1 MSSSSVESVQT
12 VCDWLAGLRLE
23 QYSGV
28 FQEWGFSSMSDCL
41 HLTPDQLECMG
52 VALPGHR
59 KRILNNLPRESG
71 AVDQEVELKPVPK
84 GRTKFSRSHA
94 ESPVPPIPP
103 RVTPN
108 CPPVRFTDPIVSE
121 RTDTVTVKKTV
132 ATTPPL
138 QKPTPAPRPRPQN
151 LPIKEAGS
159 KAAVSA
165 DPTLLS
171 LSPPLSSTSSLSSE
185 HFHLYEQC
193 SSPGQTGMGVPP
205 LPPKCYPVAGLKEP
219 PLPPRL
225 PVPPPRV
232 NTCCARTA
240 ATTNPPTHSLTVDV
254 PVQENVPSIQP
265 RIGLPEA
272 PPRRRIPQP
281 PTKTRSVSSDSS
293 DEYMEPEPETPH
305 RIETESMADKGVFLV
320 TPTIL
325 YSDDE
330 LLCDDDN
337 EPPPS
342 RTPSWQD
349 YGLSTLSGRMQPS
362 ICLPKEGRIS
372 THTAEDLI
380 QPLSPVIKMGW
391 LDKNPPQGSIIYQKR
406 WVKLDAEYLRYFD
419 SEKEVYSKRI
429 IPTYCITGVLSVGDQ
444 KFEVVTDNR
453 IFLFRAESDLDRN
466 DWVRVLQEL
475 TKDRQRGSRDLNINP
490 TGTPEMQGYL
500 ELRGLRSKLYTVVCA
515 DKVFLY
521 KNQEDFRL
529 GVGITSIDMN
539 VGNVKDSDRRAF
551 DLTTPYRIFSFVAE
565 SEQQKEQWIN
575 VMRNAISEALSNYE
589 VAEQIWVEP
598 ANMHCAD
605 CGVAKPEWAAINLG
619 VVFCKCCAG
628 EHRGLGPSISKVRSL
643 KMDKKVWTE
652 ELIQVF
658 LLLGNE
664 RANQFWAANVPPSE
678 ALTMT
683 SSSEERRRFITAK
696 YREGKYRRYHT
707 LYGNQSELDDALC
720 VNVQS
725 NDLLETLS
733 LIFCGADVN
742 CFTGDPEYPSPISL
756 AQKHKQILQVEFL
769 TQNRNTEIP
778 RSQFGV
784 HMDTVHY
791 MAAPSITHNG
801 FLFKT
806 ASMVRLITERKAKE
820 EFSRRWC
827 TLNDGIF
834 NYYESDK
841 SSTPNGALKMKEIV
855 CLAVDPPL
863 KHGYDHTFELYSDSE
878 RLYLFGTDNPDTLR
892 EWVKS
897 IAKSFIPA
905 YAESL
910 LQQDFERIGRL
921 HSKDSLSLETPQN
934 GWFCLAG
941 STLHICLEN
950 GHSEETIHLRK
961 LQELST
967 QSDNVLVLVER
978 GRSLYI
984 EGERKLDFLGW
995 TGAIQRAGSSGDSL
1009 SEQQLTDTDIP
1020 VIVDHCIKHITQ
1032 WGLIS
1037 DGIYR
1042 KSGVNS
1048 RISALLVDF
1057 RRDARSVWLKEGD
1070 HLVDDVAN
1078 VLKRFFRDVQDGLFT
1093 SEAAQEWL
1101 SGPELK
1107 DDFSKVARYQQLF
1120 NRLPTV
1126 NKATLRALINH
1137 LYCVQCYSD
1146 ANQMNLH
1153 NLAIV
1158 FGPTLFQTDGK
1169 DYNAGRV
1176 VEDLIQHYIAIFNV
1190 NEEQLKKQKD
1200 EISIIIKVRDKMSQK
1215 NSGAEPAGDFIC
1227 TVYLEEKKES
1237 AEQHVKVPGAMTAS
1251 ELTCEIL
1258 DRRKIRVREKDY
1270 WCCFE
1275 VNEKEETER
1284 PLHYNE
1290 KVLPIFHS
1298 LGTDSYLLVKKHYSM
1313 EAMLVYLASKVEVT
1327 KHGVVRFR
1335 EERSLLGLGSFNER
1349 YFILTSTSLRMYKDI
1364 RSNRSE
1370 KEWPVRCLKVYLGIK
1385 KKHRPPTCWGLTVY
1399 YESDKQEKSDRQHWY
1414 LCCDTQNEMRE
1425 WFATFLSIQHE
1436 GSLWP
1441 AEGCRMRVSRSVM
1454 ADPRLGNVSLIP
1466 LRGSEN
1472 EMRNSVAAFTADPLA
1487 LFRNV

>member
-1 MSSSSVESVQT
+1 MSS

-103 RVTPN
+103 R
-108 CPPVRFTDPIVSE
+108 
-121 RTDTVTVKKTV
+121 
-132 ATTPPL
+132 
-138 QKPTPAPRPRPQN
+138 
-151 LPIKEAGS
+151 
-159 KAAVSA
+159 
-165 DPTLLS
+165 
-171 LSPPLSSTSSLSSE
+171 

-240 ATTNPPTHSLTVDV
+240 CMRMYICV
-254 PVQENVPSIQP
+254 
-265 RIGLPEA
+265 
-272 PPRRRIPQP
+272 
-281 PTKTRSVSSDSS
+281 SVSI
-293 DEYMEPEPETPH
+293 PEC
-305 RIETESMADKGVFLV
+305 R
-320 TPTIL
+320 
-325 YSDDE
+325 
-330 LLCDDDN
+330 
-337 EPPPS
+337 
-342 RTPSWQD
+342 
-349 YGLSTLSGRMQPS
+349 
-362 ICLPKEGRIS
+362 
-372 THTAEDLI
+372 
-380 QPLSPVIKMGW
+380 
-391 LDKNPPQGSIIYQKR
+391 SIIYQKR

-1101 SGPELK
+1101 SELK

-1399 YESDKQEKSDRQHWY
+1399 YESDKQEKSDRQY

-1472 EMRNSVAAFTADPLA
+1472 EMRNSVAAFTADPSIH
-1487 LFRNV
+1487 LFKTKSIHFPDLCRHPT

>member
-1 MSSSSVESVQT
+1 MVCEAVLNNFLCFWCNSLPFLRKTVDLHQSIAVVIPVQA
-12 VCDWLAGLRLE
+12 CE
-23 QYSGV
+23 MQN
-28 FQEWGFSSMSDCL
+28 
-41 HLTPDQLECMG
+41 MG
-52 VALPGHR
+52 TPGH
-59 KRILNNLPRESG
+59 S
-71 AVDQEVELKPVPK
+71 V
-84 GRTKFSRSHA
+84 
-94 ESPVPPIPP
+94 
-103 RVTPN
+103 
-108 CPPVRFTDPIVSE
+108 
-121 RTDTVTVKKTV
+121 
-132 ATTPPL
+132 
-138 QKPTPAPRPRPQN
+138 
-151 LPIKEAGS
+151 
-159 KAAVSA
+159 
-165 DPTLLS
+165 
-171 LSPPLSSTSSLSSE
+171 PLSDIM
-185 HFHLYEQC
+185 C
-193 SSPGQTGMGVPP
+193 S
-205 LPPKCYPVAGLKEP
+205 
-219 PLPPRL
+219 
-225 PVPPPRV
+225 
-232 NTCCARTA
+232 
-240 ATTNPPTHSLTVDV
+240 
-254 PVQENVPSIQP
+254 I
-265 RIGLPEA
+265 
-272 PPRRRIPQP
+272 
-281 PTKTRSVSSDSS
+281 
-293 DEYMEPEPETPH
+293 
-305 RIETESMADKGVFLV
+305 
-320 TPTIL
+320 
-325 YSDDE
+325 
-330 LLCDDDN
+330 
-337 EPPPS
+337 
-342 RTPSWQD
+342 
-349 YGLSTLSGRMQPS
+349 LSTLRN
-362 ICLPKEGRIS
+362 CK
-372 THTAEDLI
+372 
-380 QPLSPVIKMGW
+380 
-391 LDKNPPQGSIIYQKR
+391 SIIYQKR

-453 IFLFRAESDLDRN
+453 IFLFRAESDCKFAQCLC
-466 DWVRVLQEL
+466 LFFY
-475 TKDRQRGSRDLNINP
+475 RQRGSRDLNINP

-769 TQNRNTEIP
+769 TQNRNTGQ
-778 RSQFGV
+778 SNV
-784 HMDTVHY
+784 LHY

-1101 SGPELK
+1101 SELK

-1399 YESDKQEKSDRQHWY
+1399 YESDKQEKSDRQY

-1472 EMRNSVAAFTADPLA
+1472 EMRNSVAAFTADPNSHMTVLL
-1487 LFRNV
+1487 LFVYVNKPFIRS